1 MERLKSFLYSINVI
15 YMNVLAMK
23 VYLFVFF
30 GRTVN
35 FIILAELD
43 VASIEHLVVL
53 AWTSGVLGCA
63 DSRMSAALL

>member
-1 MERLKSFLYSINVI
+1 
-15 YMNVLAMK
+15 MNVLAMK
-23 VYLFVFF
+23 AYLFVFF
-30 GRTVN
+30 GGTVN